1 MKTKIY
7 SRNTARDLFGPE
19 TFSENWIIVTDS
31 NNRDVPVTVDDLI
44 EYEPTDK
51 HRYELVY
58 YDGQIWWIS
67 QDLHF
72 PL

>member
-7 SRNTARDLFGPE
+7 SNNTVRDLFGPE

-31 NNRDVPVTVDDLI
+31 NNRDIPVTVDDLI

-58 YDGQIWWIS
+58 YGGQIWWIS

>member
-1 MKTKIY
+1 MKTKTY
-7 SRNTARDLFGPE
+7 SNSTTRELFGPE
-19 TFSENWIIVTDS
+19 TFSDNWIIVTDS

>member
-1 MKTKIY
+1 MKTKTY
-7 SRNTARDLFGPE
+7 SNTVRSLFGPE
-19 TFSENWIIVTDS
+19 TFSDTWIIVTDS

-58 YDGQIWWIS
+58 YDGQTWWIS